1 MMETGSTDQAAS
13 YASGSGTATLIFNY
27 IVTAGDNSN
36 DLDYISAS
44 ALSAGDGLKDASG
57 NNAVLT
63 LPTPGASGSFRGE
76 VVCSSTAT

>member
-13 YASGSGTATLIFNY
+13 YASGSGTTSLVFNY
-27 IVTAGDNSN
+27 IVSSGDNSN
-36 DLDYISAS
+36 DLDYISTS

-63 LPTPGASGSFRGE
+63 LPTPGAS
-76 VVCSSTAT
+76 AH